1 MWQQAFNDHLKEIRV
16 TSEHTEGNNYPP
28 FFFFFTKLRNEHEK
42 TQTHPRLRVNPVELR
57 LGGYLKHA

>member
-1 MWQQAFNDHLKEIRV
+1 MWQQEFNDHLKEIRV
-16 TSEHTEGNNYPP
+16 TSEPIVRNL
-28 FFFFFTKLRNEHEK
+28 FFFFKLRNEHEK